1 MNSALIKWLYLPD
14 FFSTPNAT
22 NLISES
28 PAPHTRAT
36 ASHAETLQMPM
47 GWSAGWAPTLIS
59 SQQGAHC
66 LGLTRQS
73 SPAIPCGVCVP

>member
-47 GWSAGWAPTLIS
+47 GWSAGGHQP
-59 SQQGAHC
+59 
-66 LGLTRQS
+66 S
-73 SPAIPCGVCVP
+73 SPASKGPIV